1 MEFWVSF
8 FKDLLRWMRQSN
20 QQAANFPITT
30 DEYWDW
36 ALDSLGKLEVKY
48 QRHPLVVK
56 ILTSVLEYQDEN
68 FRKESDQR
76 GK

>member
-1 MEFWVSF
+1 MDFWVNF

-30 DEYWDW
+30 DEYWSW
-36 ALDSLGKLEVKY
+36 MLESLGKLEVKY

-56 ILTSVLEYQDEN
+56 ILTAVLEYQDEN
-68 FRKESDQR
+68 FRKESDQN

>member
-8 FKDLLRWMRQSN
+8 FKDLLRWMQQSN

-30 DEYWDW
+30 DGYWSW
-36 ALDSLGKLEVKY
+36 AMDSLGKLEVKY
-48 QRHPLVVK
+48 KRHPLVVK
-56 ILTSVLEYQDEN
+56 ILTAVLEYQDEN
-68 FRKESDQR
+68 FRKESDQH

>member
-1 MEFWVSF
+1 
-8 FKDLLRWMRQSN
+8 MRQSN

-30 DEYWDW
+30 DEYWSW
-36 ALDSLGKLEVKY
+36 MLESLGKLEVKY

-56 ILTSVLEYQDEN
+56 ILTAVLEYQDEN
-68 FRKESDQR
+68 FRKESDQN